1 MKRSVVVCV
10 LMLLVL
16 FSLLSVPDVLARNY
30 YYLDP
35 DIEKRI
41 QNQHDRI
48 ETGINSGQ
56 LTRDEAR
63 TLKNNLHYIQNQAI
77 DLQSDG
83 RLSSSEKQRLNSLL
97 DRNSEMIREKRQNPI
112 GSVWPGA
119 GVERD
124 HQIQDIIARQQARIN
139 AGIRSGQLTE
149 REAQIL
155 NRNLHHIR
163 NEEDRW
169 RTYDGRLSED
179 ARDRLMAMLEE
190 NSRMIQNKKTN
201 PINDFGQVYDESN
214 PAAFRIDQRIQNQQN
229 RIDQGIRAGNLTREE
244 ARILRGNLK
253 YIMEQSRG
261 INKDGVITNA
271 EKRRLNTLLDEN
283 SNMIQDKKT
292 NPIRQTW

>member
-10 LMLLVL
+10 LMLMVL
-16 FSLLSVPDVLARNY
+16 FSLLTVRDVLSKNY

-48 ETGINSGQ
+48 EAGINSGQ

-63 TLKNNLHYIQNQAI
+63 TLKNNLHYIQNEAI
-77 DLQSDG
+77 ALQSDG
-83 RLSSSEKQRLNSLL
+83 RLASSEKQRLNSLL

-112 GSVWPGA
+112 SNIWPGA

-139 AGIRSGQLTE
+139 SGIRTGQLTE
-149 REAQIL
+149 REAKIL
-155 NRNLHHIR
+155 NRNL
-163 NEEDRW
+163 NQ
-169 RTYDGRLSED
+169 
-179 ARDRLMAMLEE
+179 

-214 PAAFRIDQRIQNQQN
+214 PAAFRIDQRIHNQQN
-229 RIDQGIRAGNLTREE
+229 RIDQGVRAGSLTREE
-244 ARILRGNLK
+244 ARILRSNLK

-261 INKDGVITNA
+261 IKKDGVITNA
-271 EKRRLNTLLDEN
+271 ERRRLNALLDEN

>member
-1 MKRSVVVCV
+1 MKKLNVFCV
-10 LMLLVL
+10 LALAMFFALLITQNVI
-16 FSLLSVPDVLARNY
+16 ARN

-41 QNQHDRI
+41 QNQHNRI
-48 ETGINSGQ
+48 EAGINSGQ

-83 RLSSSEKQRLNSLL
+83 RLSSNEKQRLNSLL

-112 GSVWPGA
+112 GSVWPNA

-124 HQIQDIIARQQARIN
+124 DQIQDIIARQQARIN

-149 REAQIL
+149 REAKTL
-155 NRNLHHIR
+155 NRNLNHIR

-214 PAAFRIDQRIQNQQN
+214 PAAFRIDQRIHNQQN

-244 ARILRGNLK
+244 ARILRSNLK
-253 YIMEQSRG
+253 YVMEQSRG

-271 EKRRLNTLLDEN
+271 ERRRLNALLDEN